1 MDSFPVECLNARLVT
16 GLAVKGGGR
25 GSLTRCAGRLAG
37 LKRALAAA
45 DEDDEEKP
53 VVAAQELS
61 TELQLARIE
70 LTKLY
75 LLAQR
80 QEFEAE
86 GLEESAISQEAIAA
100 EQQRV
105 QNLRQDLQH
114 ASKTVAAKA
123 EYEQTAKLLI
133 SQYPTPTHE
142 LEKEIQQLKAELQQA
157 RQASQEATQQMN
169 LRRSQFH
176 LLLQCIGDLKA
187 SLEMDKDTGLFM
199 PITEEKQTS
208 TDSEKPPSKK
218 PKQTVDEQE
227 SNAATKINSSED
239 VVMADAKAEEDEEG
253 ALYDDLDI

>member
-25 GSLTRCAGRLAG
+25 GSLTKCAGRLVG
-37 LKRALAAA
+37 LKRALAAE
-45 DEDDEEKP
+45 EDDEEKT

-75 LLAQR
+75 LLAER
-80 QEFEAE
+80 QELEAE
-86 GLEESAISQEAIAA
+86 ALEESAISKEAIAA
-100 EQQRV
+100 EQQTV
-105 QNLRQDLQH
+105 QNLRKELQH

-133 SQYPTPTHE
+133 SKYPTPTHE
-142 LEKEIQQLKAELQQA
+142 LEKEIQHLKAELQEAQ
-157 RQASQEATQQMN
+157 QASQEATQLMN

-187 SLEMDKDTGLFM
+187 SLEIDKETGLLM
-199 PITEEKQTS
+199 PTATEDKQNAE
-208 TDSEKPPSKK
+208 SEKPLSKK
-218 PKQTVDEQE
+218 TKIVDEKE
-227 SNAATKINSSED
+227 SATKTKSSDD
-239 VVMADAKAEEDEEG
+239 VVMADAKAEDDEEG